1 VNKRFADKKTTD
13 NEVRLYPH
21 FQGSFQV
28 LAKASKVIPVM
39 IMGKLVSNKKYEMYE
54 YVVAVLI
61 TLGMVGFFYG
71 SEDMPSGGH
80 KSATTTFS
88 GILLL
93 VREHSITFV

>member
-1 VNKRFADKKTTD
+1 
-13 NEVRLYPH
+13 
-21 FQGSFQV
+21 
-28 LAKASKVIPVM
+28 M

-93 VREHSITFV
+93 VREYSSIWHLCEKVHNCSVKP

>member
-1 VNKRFADKKTTD
+1 
-13 NEVRLYPH
+13 
-21 FQGSFQV
+21 
-28 LAKASKVIPVM
+28 VIPVM

-71 SEDMPSGGH
+71 SEDMPIAGQ

-93 VREHSITFV
+93 VKHFFQHKLA